1 MKVFV
6 NQELCI
12 ACGLCVSGCPEV
24 FSFNADGVA
33 ESAGEIPEGQVAAV
47 ESVKIYC
54 PTSAIEYDSEN
65 I

>member
-12 ACGLCVSGCPEV
+12 GCGLCVSGCPEV

-33 ESAGEIPEGQVAAV
+33 QSEGEIPKEQMAAV
-47 ESVKIYC
+47 ESIKNYC
-54 PTSAIEYDSEN
+54 PTEAIQYEDEM
-65 I
+65 